1 MDWAVFLT
9 LALCVLVALLFS
21 GVPVFIAF
29 LILNAGAVLV
39 LFGERGFGLLAN
51 SIYTTTTT
59 SGLMTIPLFVL
70 VGELL
75 FRSGSIE
82 RLQSAIDALVGR
94 VRGRSYLLVVALST
108 VFGALSGSAIAV
120 TAVLGRSVLPNMLR
134 QGYDKRLSTTTI
146 LGGASLSPIIPPSL
160 VVVIVGSL
168 VTNISIAG
176 LLVAGIGPGILIAAM
191 LTLYCVVRVARDPTL
206 APATDRIEMTGP
218 GIGEKVR
225 AVLGGAPFLLV
236 ILAIT
241 GFILLGIT
249 TPSESAATGVAGAL
263 IVALIYRQ
271 LTAKVAFEA
280 LHSAVRISASILIIV
295 ASSQLFGQL
304 LSLTGA
310 TRGLVTSVT
319 ALGLDP
325 TLMIV
330 LLMLVPLILCMFIDQ
345 LAFLVLAIPL
355 YEPVLKSYDY
365 DPIWFWT
372 LFIINLTVGS
382 VSPPFGYTL
391 FALKGASDKLTIPD
405 IYAGAWPVVII
416 FILAMAVMFA
426 VPDIITTI
434 PELLE

>member
-94 VRGRSYLLVVALST
+94 VSGRSYLLVVALST

-191 LTLYCVVRVARDPTL
+191 LTL
-206 APATDRIEMTGP
+206 
-218 GIGEKVR
+218 
-225 AVLGGAPFLLV
+225 
-236 ILAIT
+236 
-241 GFILLGIT
+241 
-249 TPSESAATGVAGAL
+249 
-263 IVALIYRQ
+263 
-271 LTAKVAFEA
+271 
-280 LHSAVRISASILIIV
+280 
-295 ASSQLFGQL
+295 
-304 LSLTGA
+304 
-310 TRGLVTSVT
+310 
-319 ALGLDP
+319 
-325 TLMIV
+325 
-330 LLMLVPLILCMFIDQ
+330 
-345 LAFLVLAIPL
+345 
-355 YEPVLKSYDY
+355 
-365 DPIWFWT
+365 
-372 LFIINLTVGS
+372 
-382 VSPPFGYTL
+382 
-391 FALKGASDKLTIPD
+391 
-405 IYAGAWPVVII
+405 
-416 FILAMAVMFA
+416 
-426 VPDIITTI
+426 
-434 PELLE
+434 